1 MSSGLVLR
9 LRSLGS
15 LPSRRGSLRPRH
27 PRTPGAAR
35 LGRWGLAA
43 VIALFAVGCADDEQR
58 IAEFLDRGQ
67 EYVAEGADEEAIIE
81 FKNVLQLD
89 PENAAAHEA
98 LSLAYLRVDKP
109 REAYWE
115 MSETVRLDPSN
126 VDARLRYGTISA
138 AIGDYDLSNE
148 QAEAVLALEPD
159 NARGFTLRGQARENR
174 EDLEGA
180 EADYRAAV
188 AASPEAAAFRFL
200 LGGFLERNG
209 QTAEAEAVYRELLEV
224 EPSYLAASTL
234 TRLVLRDEDRAA
246 EADALLEDL
255 IRIAEE
261 APTEGRVVDPDAED
275 QGSTTLVYNV
285 LREEAIVGAYT
296 LKALVQRSRDD
307 FDGAIA
313 TLEKGVSKS
322 ESKIELIYQMAQFY
336 RAAGRTE
343 DEDRMIRRATEV
355 APDNAGA
362 QLYLSAYLG
371 TQGDTDGAL
380 EAARAAVEAQ
390 PESDAAN
397 LRVAELLID
406 NGFRDGDQALIQ
418 EGRAIVDAVLE
429 ERPDG
434 PEANFVKAK
443 IELAENDIEAAK
455 ASLET
460 TLQARPDWAQARFV
474 LGSTL
479 AASGEISRAR
489 VELEAAIEAQPSLL
503 DARKLLTSVY
513 ATLGEHEFVIENG
526 RAYLQD
532 RPDDMPIRITVGQ
545 SLIRVGRPEEA
556 YEEIASVP
564 EEEWDAAAFFA
575 LGRIDLAYGRMEEGK
590 RKLARA
596 DELAPGN
603 PQVLRTLIAL
613 DRNDGQMDRALE
625 RIQSAIAAKPEDSE
639 LHELQGDALLV
650 KGDVEG
656 GRAALGKA
664 VELEPRNVS
673 AHISLADI
681 EARRG
686 DAEAMLA
693 VLQRAVGSVPE
704 SAELQYRLAQ
714 AYDRVR
720 RTDEALATYEKT
732 IALNPELAMA
742 KNNLAYLLAEH
753 GGDLDRALEL
763 AQQAKEAMPDDGN
776 AADTLGWVL
785 LKRGLPSAAIGY
797 LEEATE
803 RFPETAY
810 EVQGLVHSHLAEAY
824 EAAENTDKAIEA
836 SRATLDYFERLA
848 KAASERG
855 LTANAPGWVDEAK
868 SRIARLESAS

>member
-1 MSSGLVLR
+1 MSSGLSLR
-9 LRSLGS
+9 LRSLGAGGARRPS
-15 LPSRRGSLRPRH
+15 LHVS
-27 PRTPGAAR
+27 R
-35 LGRWGLAA
+35 LGRWTFVLLIAALAA
-43 VIALFAVGCADDEQR
+43 GCADDEQR
-58 IAEFLDRGQ
+58 IAEFLERG
-67 EYVAEGADEEAIIE
+67 EAYVAEGDDKEAIIE

-89 PENAAAHEA
+89 PENADAHEA

-115 MSETVRLDPSN
+115 MSETVRVDPDN
-126 VDARLRYGTISA
+126 LEARLRYGTISA
-138 AIGDYDLSNE
+138 AIGDYDLSSE
-148 QAEAVLALEPD
+148 QAEAVLARDPG
-159 NARGFTLRGQARENR
+159 NARGLTLRGQARENR
-174 EDLEGA
+174 DDLEGA
-180 EADYRAAV
+180 EADYRAAA
-188 AASPEAAAFRFL
+188 AASPDAAAFRFL
-200 LGGFLERNG
+200 LGGFLERHG
-209 QTAEAEAVYRELLEV
+209 KDAEAEVVYRELLEV

-234 TRLVLRDEDRAA
+234 TRLVLRDEERAE
-246 EADALLEDL
+246 EADALVENL
-255 IRIAEE
+255 IRVAEQ
-261 APTEGRVVDPDAED
+261 APVESPAADPNSEE
-275 QGSTTLVYNV
+275 QGNTTLVYNV
-285 LREEAIVGAYT
+285 LREEAIIGAYT
-296 LKALVQRSRDD
+296 LKALVQRSRGD

-313 TLEKGVSKS
+313 TLEEGVSKS

-336 RAAGRTE
+336 RAAGRPE
-343 DEDRMIRRATEV
+343 DEDRMIRRATQV
-355 APDNAGA
+355 APDNADA
-362 QLYLSAYLG
+362 QLFLSAYLG
-371 TQGDTDGAL
+371 TQGDSDGAL
-380 EAARAAVEAQ
+380 EAARAAVEAD
-390 PESDAAN
+390 PESDSAN

-406 NGFRDGDQALIQ
+406 VGFRDGKQEMIQ
-418 EGRAIVDAVLE
+418 EGRSIVDAVLE
-429 ERPDG
+429 RRPDG

-443 IELAENDIEAAK
+443 IELAENDVEAAK

-489 VELEAAIEAQPSLL
+489 VELEAALEAQPGLL

-545 SLIRVGRPEEA
+545 SLIRVGRTEEA
-556 YEEIASVP
+556 YQEIASVP
-564 EEEWDAAAFFA
+564 EEQWDAAAFFA
-575 LGRIDLAYGRMEEGK
+575 LGRIDLAYGRLEEGR
-590 RKLARA
+590 RKLVRA

-613 DRNDGQMDRALE
+613 DRNDGRMDRALE
-625 RIQSAIAAKPEDSE
+625 RIAAAIEAKPEDSE
-639 LHELQGDALLV
+639 LHELQGDALLAQ
-650 KGDVEG
+650 GDVDA
-656 GRAALGKA
+656 GRAALVRA
-664 VELEPRNVS
+664 IELEPRNVS
-673 AHISLADI
+673 AHISIADI

-686 DAEAMLA
+686 DAEA
-693 VLQRAVGSVPE
+693 VLGVLERAVGSVPE

-714 AYDRVR
+714 AYDRVGR
-720 RTDEALATYEKT
+720 RDAALATYEKT

-763 AQQAKEAMPDDGN
+763 AQSAKEAMPEDGN

-803 RFPETAY
+803 RFPENAF
-810 EVQGLVHSHLAEAY
+810 EIQGLVHNHLAQAY
-824 EAAENTDKAIEA
+824 EAAQDKDKAIEA
-836 SRATLDYFERLA
+836 SRATIDYFDRLA

-855 LTANAPGWVDEAK
+855 LKANTPGWVDEAK
-868 SRIARLESAS
+868 TRIERLENAS

>member
-1 MSSGLVLR
+1 MSGLGR
-9 LRSLGS
+9 LALTALIASF
-15 LPSRRGSLRPRH
+15 
-27 PRTPGAAR
+27 AA
-35 LGRWGLAA
+35 
-43 VIALFAVGCADDEQR
+43 GCADDEQR
-58 IAEFLDRGQ
+58 IAEFLERG
-67 EYVAEGADEEAIIE
+67 ENYVASGADEEAIIE

-89 PENAAAHEA
+89 PENADAHEA

-115 MSETVRLDPSN
+115 MSETVRVDPNN

-159 NARGFTLRGQARENR
+159 NARGYTLRGQARENR

-188 AASPEAAAFRFL
+188 DASPDAAAFRFL
-200 LGGFLERNG
+200 LGGFLERNKKVE
-209 QTAEAEAVYRELLEV
+209 EAEAVYRALLET

-246 EADALLEDL
+246 EADVLIADL

-261 APTEGRVVDPDAED
+261 APTEAREADPNAED

-285 LREEAIVGAYT
+285 LREEAVVGAYT

-313 TLEKGVSKS
+313 TLEEGVTKS
-322 ESKIELIYQMAQFY
+322 EGKTQLIYQMAQFY
-336 RAAGRTE
+336 RAEGRTE

-355 APDNAGA
+355 APGNADA
-362 QLYLSAYLG
+362 QLFLSAYLG
-371 TQGDTDGAL
+371 TQGDADGAL
-380 EAARAAVEAQ
+380 EAARAAAEID
-390 PESDAAN
+390 PTSDAAR

-406 NGFRDGDQALIQ
+406 VGFRDGDEAMIQ
-418 EGRAIVDAVLE
+418 EGRSIVDVVLE

-455 ASLET
+455 SSLET

-489 VELEAAIEAQPSLL
+489 VELEAALEAQPGLL

-513 ATLGEHEFVIENG
+513 STLGEHEFVIENG
-526 RAYLQD
+526 RTYLRD
-532 RPDDMPIRITVGQ
+532 RPDDMPIRIAVGQ
-545 SLIRVGRPEEA
+545 SLIRVGRADEA
-556 YEEIASVP
+556 YDEIASVP

-575 LGRIDLAYGRMEEGK
+575 LGRIDLAYGRLEEGT
-590 RKLARA
+590 RKLTRA

-603 PQVLRTLIAL
+603 PQVLRTLVAI
-613 DRNDGQMDRALE
+613 DRNEGRMDRALE
-625 RIQSAIAAKPEDSE
+625 RIAAAIAAKPEDSE
-639 LHELQGDALLV
+639 LHELKGDALLA
-650 KGDVEG
+650 KRDVEG
-656 GRAALGKA
+656 GRAALEKA

-673 AHISLADI
+673 AHISLADV

-686 DAEAMLA
+686 DAEA
-693 VLQRAVGSVPE
+693 VLSVLERASGAVPE

-714 AYDRVR
+714 AYDRLR
-720 RTDEALATYEKT
+720 RTSDALATYEKT
-732 IALNPELAMA
+732 IALNPEFAMA

-803 RFPETAY
+803 RFPENAY
-810 EVQGLVHSHLAEAY
+810 EIQGLVHNHLAQAY
-824 EAAENTDKAIEA
+824 EAAEDKDKAIEA
-836 SRATLDYFERLA
+836 SQATVDFFARLEE
-848 KAASERG
+848 AASERG
-855 LTANAPGWVDEAK
+855 LTANEPGWVEEAR
-868 SRIARLESAS
+868 SRIARLESASS